1 VANYATFDVTN
12 GQFITDNTSYNVGLN
27 NYELT
32 MVEREVVAPVGCSEI
47 AISPFRGTDG
57 PAEII
62 LYPIVSFFKK

>member
-1 VANYATFDVTN
+1 
-12 GQFITDNTSYNVGLN
+12 
-27 NYELT
+27 
-32 MVEREVVAPVGCSEI
+32 MVEFEVVAPAGCSEI